1 MNARVKQ
8 QGGWAGSFV
17 IVGILLALLLVGGV
31 YFLKSY
37 QVQDGDIAIDT
48 STDEKTTGENGKE
61 DSSNG
66 GANND
71 AKQSSDEDKQVADG
85 SETGNDS
92 LPETGPSETIA
103 TSAILAALTYSSVLY
118 VRSRR
123 PATL

>member
-1 MNARVKQ
+1 MNARVKR

-37 QVQDGDIAIDT
+37 QVQDGDIAVDT
-48 STDEKTTGENGKE
+48 STDEKTTGENGRE

-66 GANND
+66 GTSND
-71 AKQSSDEDKQVADG
+71 TDQSSGEDEQVTNG
-85 SETGNDS
+85 SETSDDN

-103 TSAILAALTYSSVLY
+103 TSAILAVLTYSSVLY

-123 PATL
+123 STTL